1 MHKEKLN
8 KTAFRDDTNINVEN
22 DGSPQTAK
30 YTMGEKYNNVDTQR
44 QRLLVLFFAIRGGYK
59 MEATTSLSL
68 SLYTHVIYKCNNIQL
83 LSHKNVCPKS
93 YLYIYDFRV
102 IYICVPTNRS
112 DGSKLG
118 LRSFGSP

>member
-44 QRLLVLFFAIRGGYK
+44 QRLLVLFFATCHDY
-59 MEATTSLSL
+59 S
-68 SLYTHVIYKCNNIQL
+68 
-83 LSHKNVCPKS
+83 
-93 YLYIYDFRV
+93 
-102 IYICVPTNRS
+102 
-112 DGSKLG
+112 
-118 LRSFGSP
+118 